1 MWVLDHSLMHLR
13 LLAHISFDLVTSRYS
28 PKLEGQ
34 RSRIMEDPISDY
46 DKSGVGGGDLSYTS
60 YYFRYADKPYQKDVT
75 CSNSQLFFHLKNA
88 VKSN

>member
-1 MWVLDHSLMHLR
+1 
-13 LLAHISFDLVTSRYS
+13 
-28 PKLEGQ
+28 
-34 RSRIMEDPISDY
+34 MEDPISDY

-75 CSNSQLFFHLKNA
+75 CSNSQLFFHLKTA